1 MRVII
6 STVIV
11 LFSLF
16 ANAQDEVGL
25 SREIIYIKT
34 ARAINPPESSY
45 KTKDGN
51 EVYIRK
57 NSNHVKFIRNQDLS
71 FFTKENVLNS
81 KKEHLQKFNY
91 KFPFE
96 LYVFGGNFFVG
107 GGYSSFYWNLMAEWK
122 LDRRAKWIYN
132 NQNTID
138 QNFYKKVLEDPET
151 LKEINKYKNEK
162 LQIDPDYCDP
172 EIQYKPSLM
181 YENSY
186 IHAAYNPEPLR
197 YRITSH
203 KHKDN
208 YFVYMSIISISLLII
223 LMSYIFHYFFKKT

>member
-1 MRVII
+1 MKK
-6 STVIV
+6 TQIV
-11 LFSLF
+11 LVTET
-16 ANAQDEVGL
+16 AEP
-25 SREIIYIKT
+25 KT
-34 ARAINPPESSY
+34 
-45 KTKDGN
+45 
-51 EVYIRK
+51 VK
-57 NSNHVKFIRNQDLS
+57 NSSLKLCLQLMRLPPQPHKKQISYVEHFHPA
-71 FFTKENVLNS
+71 VLNS